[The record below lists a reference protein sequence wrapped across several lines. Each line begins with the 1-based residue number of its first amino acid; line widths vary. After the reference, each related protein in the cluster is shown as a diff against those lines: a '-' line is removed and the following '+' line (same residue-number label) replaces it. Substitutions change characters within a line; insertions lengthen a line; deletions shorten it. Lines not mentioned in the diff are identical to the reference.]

1 MKAKRLLALFLSAAI
16 LAQGGAAL
24 AVSDDPE
31 LPDTHGTYGEFY
43 DEDDFEEAG
52 VDHTAQ
58 TGEFKLELVSDLTGR
73 TGANT
78 LTLTFFSPR
87 KAQEYLKVV
96 KPGAN
101 VTDQEIISTGYKL
114 HVNKGNTMIKISG
127 LDSVAR
133 DIYIIAKDADGNYTP
148 RLKIS
153 LSAYRSQA
161 NTFMSLSQ
169 LAYTYNGKVKK
180 PTVMVIDRNRKII
193 SPKYYTVSYAKGR
206 KNVGSYK
213 VTVTFTGTK
222 YIGTLSKTFSIK
234 PQPTVL
240 KSLTFSSKGF
250 TARWKKQPTQTT
262 GYQLQYASNS
272 KFKSA
277 KTITFVSNK
286 TTSRKV
292 TKLSAKKKYYVRV
305 RTYKTVSGKRYYSKW
320 SAVKSVVTGK

>member
-1 MKAKRLLALFLSAAI
+1 MKVKRLLALFLSAAI

-43 DEDDFEEAG
+43 DENDFEEAE

-58 TGEFKLELVSDLTGR
+58 TGECKSD
-73 TGANT
+73 
-78 LTLTFFSPR
+78 
-87 KAQEYLKVV
+87 
-96 KPGAN
+96 
-101 VTDQEIISTGYKL
+101 IS
-114 HVNKGNTMIKISG
+114 
-127 LDSVAR
+127 
-133 DIYIIAKDADGNYTP
+133 
-148 RLKIS
+148 
-153 LSAYRSQA
+153 
-161 NTFMSLSQ
+161 MSLSHRT
-169 LAYTYNGKVKK
+169 YVYNG
-180 PTVMVIDRNRKII
+180 TVREPSVSIRDEAGERI
-193 SPKYYTVSYAKGR
+193 SSRYYTVSYAKGR
-206 KNVGSYK
+206 KNVGSFR
-213 VTVTFTGTK
+213 VTATFRGNR
-222 YIGTLSKTFSIK
+222 YIGKLSKTFSII
-234 PQPTVL
+234 P
-240 KSLTFSSKGF
+240 KSTALRSLIASSRGF